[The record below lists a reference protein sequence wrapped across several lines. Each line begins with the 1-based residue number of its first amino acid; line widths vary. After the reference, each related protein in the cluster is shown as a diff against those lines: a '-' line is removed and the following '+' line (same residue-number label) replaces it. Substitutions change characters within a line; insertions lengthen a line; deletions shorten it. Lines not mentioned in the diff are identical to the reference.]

1 MVVVEELKNYVT
13 ILLDSFGS
21 LEHEKNSL
29 ESPDSFPLIILL
41 TIVFKI
47 GSDWS
52 IGLEIGQPSGPVYL
66 INTNTL
72 QIWLDLFKSTGFRFD
87 YKSTWTDDQTG

>member
-47 GSDWS
+47 GSD
-52 IGLEIGQPSGPVYL
+52 
-66 INTNTL
+66 
-72 QIWLDLFKSTGFRFD
+72 
-87 YKSTWTDDQTG
+87 